1 MKNRIEQVILEN
13 LVKDDTYIRKVI
25 PFLKEEYF
33 SAHEDRKVFNI
44 ISDFVTKYNNPPSKQ
59 AIILALGED
68 KSLNDESYKHCMD
81 VVNDLNGTV
90 VNLEWLIDET
100 ETFCKDYG
108 KHTDHRR

>member
-44 ISDFVTKYNNPPSKQ
+44 ISDFVTCP
-59 AIILALGED
+59 
-68 KSLNDESYKHCMD
+68 
-81 VVNDLNGTV
+81 
-90 VNLEWLIDET
+90 
-100 ETFCKDYG
+100 
-108 KHTDHRR
+108 R